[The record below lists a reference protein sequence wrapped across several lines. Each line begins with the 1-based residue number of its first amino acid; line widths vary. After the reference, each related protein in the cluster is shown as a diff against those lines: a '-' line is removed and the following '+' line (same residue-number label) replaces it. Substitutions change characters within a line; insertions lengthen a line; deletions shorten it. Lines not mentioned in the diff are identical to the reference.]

1 MNTVTDFL
9 SRLEADPIE
18 KEFLKIRKDMTIKP
32 SEVNIEPT
40 GILPGGRVFNADDDL
55 TNT

>member
-40 GILPGGRVFNADDDL
+40 GILPGGQVFNADDDL